1 MRSPRASDR
10 ESASGRARR
19 LDPRRPGC
27 RAMSAARTLWAG
39 VDAGGSKTLAV
50 VVDARGCEVGR
61 GLAGGANY
69 QSIGLERAVA
79 SLRGALDTALRAA
92 GYALPLTAAWIGMA
106 GIDRAADRDLWLPH
120 LVPLAGAG
128 RLTNDAE

>member
-10 ESASGRARR
+10 ESAAGRARR

-106 GIDRAADRDLWLPH
+106 GRGLAPRPALPRA
-120 LVPLAGAG
+120 PLCPPSRAG
-128 RLTNDAE
+128 RHAHQP